1 MRSPV
6 ASAPRED
13 RFRLC
18 GKVQKTDEAISK
30 NKEATMIGS
39 VYSFLFYGL
48 SLTVIFAVI
57 IFYYY
62 SKKRKDAVEEAKY
75 KMLEDD
81 DD

>member
-1 MRSPV
+1 MRKGAYAPFPFKKTRRSP
-6 ASAPRED
+6 
-13 RFRLC
+13 
-18 GKVQKTDEAISK
+18 
-30 NKEATMIGS
+30 MIGS

-75 KMLEDD
+75 KMLDD
-81 DD
+81 DDD